1 MGRFR
6 LSEPASDLVAWLG
19 LVLMALS
26 FLILMRAR
34 EPLLPH
40 SPLSH
45 HKKAEPFA
53 LVILD
58 PGHGGQ
64 DSGARAGSVLEKDL
78 TLDVVQRV
86 DRLLGAQGI
95 STLLTRTGDSYVSL
109 SERAQLI
116 NRASKAIVVS
126 VHFDEGPR
134 PDVSGIETYFAAQQ
148 NTGVP
153 TIASWLPFLQKI
165 ANVQANVESQ
175 SLAQFIQ
182 QQLVAKTQA
191 INRGTKA
198 EQFYVLANVRHPAVL
213 VEGGFLTNKNEIGK
227 LAVANYREQLAV
239 AISDGILKYRDRL
252 KAAGEDLDGASR

>member
-6 LSEPASDLVAWLG
+6 LAEPASDLIAWLG

-26 FLILMRAR
+26 FLALMWTR

-40 SPLSH
+40 TAPPH
-45 HKKAEPFA
+45 QKKPEPFS

-64 DSGARAGSVLEKDL
+64 DSGAMAGSVLEKDL

-86 DRLLGAQGI
+86 DRLLGPQGI

-116 NRASKAIVVS
+116 NRANNAIVVS
-126 VHFDEGPR
+126 IHFDEGLR

-148 NTGVP
+148 STGIP

-165 ANVQANVESQ
+165 ANIQPNVEIQ
-175 SLAQFIQ
+175 ILAKSVQ
-182 QQLVAKTQA
+182 QDS
-191 INRGTKA
+191 
-198 EQFYVLANVRHPAVL
+198 
-213 VEGGFLTNKNEIGK
+213 LTNT
-227 LAVANYREQLAV
+227 
-239 AISDGILKYRDRL
+239 
-252 KAAGEDLDGASR
+252 

>member
-6 LSEPASDLVAWLG
+6 LSEPATDLIAWLG
-19 LVLMALS
+19 LVLIASS
-26 FLILMRAR
+26 FLTLILTR
-34 EPLLPH
+34 EPLVPRI
-40 SPLSH
+40 SFPQP
-45 HKKAEPFA
+45 KKAEPFA

-64 DSGARAGSVLEKDL
+64 DSGAMAGNILEKDL
-78 TLDVVQRV
+78 TLDIAQRV
-86 DRLLGAQGI
+86 DRLLGVQGI
-95 STLLTRTGDSYVSL
+95 STLLTRAGDSYVSL
-109 SERAQLI
+109 SDRTQLI
-116 NRASKAIVVS
+116 NRANDAIVVS
-126 VHFDEGPR
+126 IHFDQGPR

-148 NTGVP
+148 TTGIP

-165 ANVQANVESQ
+165 ADVRPNLESQ

-182 QQLVAKTQA
+182 QQLVAHTQA

-227 LAVANYREQLAV
+227 LLDTNYREQLAV
-239 AISDGILKYRDRL
+239 AISDGILKYRDTIEAL
-252 KAAGEDLDGASR
+252 DSAGGMSP

>member
-1 MGRFR
+1 MGRFHF
-6 LSEPASDLVAWLG
+6 SKPAADLIAWFG
-19 LVLMALS
+19 LALMALS
-26 FLILMRAR
+26 FLMLMRTPQ
-34 EPLLPH
+34 PLLPH
-40 SPLSH
+40 TAPPH
-45 HKKAEPFA
+45 QKKPEPFS

-64 DSGARAGSVLEKDL
+64 DSGAMAGSVLEKDL
-78 TLDVVQRV
+78 TLVVQRV

-227 LAVANYREQLAV
+227 LADANYREQLAV